1 MADSDFTLQPFSPA
15 LRLEINAPLKKQI
28 TIKISLFL
36 IEMNIFINS
45 INSNNIPVGQVLSL
59 LINLFI

>member
-28 TIKISLFL
+28 TIKIFFNRDEYLHKQDKF
-36 IEMNIFINS
+36 
-45 INSNNIPVGQVLSL
+45 
-59 LINLFI
+59 

>member
-15 LRLEINAPLKKQI
+15 FRFEINAPLKKQI